1 MPDISPY
8 TKGIADCLESLGHE
22 SPEKLNGNH
31 EVAPRLINMLQGRML
46 EHLKIRVSS
55 YYGLKPDSLN
65 EEFSIALIEVFSE
78 IFGVFRKRVEE
89 EPWLIFHIAKRIVE
103 VETTLCE
110 NPQKRINQ
118 FYLSVF
124 CKYFELQNLEI
135 IISKMQS
142 DSRIQNSIHNAQ
154 SLEKQPPPPSSV

>member
-1 MPDISPY
+1 
-8 TKGIADCLESLGHE
+8 
-22 SPEKLNGNH
+22 
-31 EVAPRLINMLQGRML
+31 ML
-46 EHLKIRVSS
+46 EHLKTRVSS
-55 YYGLKPDSLN
+55 HYGLKPDSLN

-78 IFGVFRKRVEE
+78 IFGVFRRRVEE

-103 VETTLCE
+103 VETTICE

-154 SLEKQPPPPSSV
+154 SLEKQPPIPSSL

>member
-22 SPEKLNGNH
+22 PPEKLNGNH
-31 EVAPRLINMLQGRML
+31 EAAPRLINMLQGRML
-46 EHLKIRVSS
+46 EHLKTRVSS
-55 YYGLKPDSLN
+55 HYGLKPDSLN

-78 IFGVFRKRVEE
+78 IFGIFRKRVEE

-103 VETTLCE
+103 VETNLCE

-154 SLEKQPPPPSSV
+154 SLEKQPLPPSSL

>member
-46 EHLKIRVSS
+46 EHLKSRVSS
-55 YYGLKPDSLN
+55 HYGLKSDSLN

-78 IFGVFRKRVEE
+78 I
-89 EPWLIFHIAKRIVE
+89 
-103 VETTLCE
+103 
-110 NPQKRINQ
+110 
-118 FYLSVF
+118 
-124 CKYFELQNLEI
+124 
-135 IISKMQS
+135 
-142 DSRIQNSIHNAQ
+142 
-154 SLEKQPPPPSSV
+154 